1 MGEMTLTTLA
11 LAPVP
16 HTTGHNEGW
25 YIGLGIGFAIV
36 VVVVVIVAMILAL
49 AARIGAQAREGIDAM
64 DEARDTT
71 LPVWEVQKT
80 NTLLTA
86 IWRTAES
93 ARASLPD
100 TSVQDTRL
108 GGRR

>member
-1 MGEMTLTTLA
+1 MLLTA

-16 HTTGHNEGW
+16 HTGGHNEGW
-25 YIGLGIGFAIV
+25 YLGLGIGFTIV
-36 VVVVVIVAMILAL
+36 VVVVVIVASILAL

-64 DEARDTT
+64 DEAREVT

-80 NTLLTA
+80 NVLLTG

-93 ARASLPD
+93 ARTALHAKLEGS
-100 TSVQDTRL
+100 R
-108 GGRR
+108 